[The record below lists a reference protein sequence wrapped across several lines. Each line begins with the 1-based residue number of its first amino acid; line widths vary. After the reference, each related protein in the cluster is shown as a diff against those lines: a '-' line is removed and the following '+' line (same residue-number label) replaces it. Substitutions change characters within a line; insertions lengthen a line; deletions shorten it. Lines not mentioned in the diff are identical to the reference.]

1 MAGRS
6 KQRTGGSAEESLTRR
21 EILKRGAGAAVGAPL
36 LAAEVQTRRPAR
48 KAPVARASKTTKF
61 FTEAEF
67 ELVDELSEMII
78 PDDDHS
84 PGARAAKVA
93 EYIDGRL
100 AESFE
105 NGPPEQWRAGLQ
117 LVDRLALETSGRIF
131 MLATV
136 AQRHTVLGR
145 MSQNETNPQ
154 RDEEKFFRE
163 LKSRVADAYYSSR
176 IGIHDE
182 MEYKGNMFLREFVGE
197 DAV

>member
-6 KQRTGGSAEESLTRR
+6 KKRIEGSVEESLTRR

-36 LAAEVQTRRPAR
+36 LATEVQTRRPA
-48 KAPVARASKTTKF
+48 VSRASKSPKF

-67 ELVDELSEMII
+67 ALVDELSEMII
-78 PDDDHS
+78 PTDDHS

-105 NGPPEQWRAGLQ
+105 NGPREQWRAGLQ

-131 MLATV
+131 MLAAV
-136 AQRHTVLGR
+136 AERHAVLGR

-163 LKSRVADAYYSSR
+163 LKSRVADAYYSSK

-182 MEYKGNMFLREFVGE
+182 MEYKGNTFLREFAGE